1 MPMTEYW
8 VVESV
13 VSGHRLIVKQ
23 RFQKRTL
30 QLCGLNNLTPD
41 AKSYVEK
48 KVKQHPE
55 TMPVIFTGKDE
66 KNIWYGDI
74 WVSTGNDN
82 DEESVTGLLLLS
94 GLAKLSEDYY
104 NCPNSDSFKLAED
117 LARERKFGIWS
128 RK

>member
-1 MPMTEYW
+1 MPMAEHW
-8 VVESV
+8 AVESV
-13 VSGHRLIVKQ
+13 VSGGSLILKR

-30 QLCGLNNLTPD
+30 QLCGLDNLTPD
-41 AKSYVEK
+41 ARIYVEK
-48 KVKQHPE
+48 KVKQPPK

-66 KNIWYGDI
+66 QGKWYGDI

-82 DEESVTGLLLLS
+82 DKESVTGLLLLN

-104 NCPNSDSFKLAED
+104 NCPNSDSFKLAEN
-117 LARERKFGIWS
+117 LARERKSGIWG